1 VCRVYLCRFLSD
13 LIVRLAEGVFSFL
26 RPPHVAFSLS
36 NLLHKYTTIH
46 NQQVPQKQVHTNT
59 QSTFFPPFS
68 LPLLFFIVII
78 RLSVWTLVR
87 NEREREKAR
96 ARAQFPFTTTTTTT
110 ATTTRGVFQKKKSTR
125 SAPTGKKKKKKKK
138 KRKRKKKKKT
148 GGGRRKG

>member
-1 VCRVYLCRFLSD
+1 LSG
-13 LIVRLAEGVFSFL
+13 LIVRLAEGGGVFSFL
-26 RPPHVAFSLS
+26 RPPHIAFSLS

-87 NEREREKAR
+87 NERERERKHARAHNSRSQQQQHGEFFKKKKAR
-96 ARAQFPFTTTTTTT
+96 AALPREI
-110 ATTTRGVFQKKKSTR
+110 K
-125 SAPTGKKKKKKKK
+125 
-138 KRKRKKKKKT
+138 
-148 GGGRRKG
+148 